1 MSLFTIYLSITY
13 QNMVLLSLLII
24 VEDIITLGINLKYH
38 CLLKICLKL
47 FYSLFLYNH
56 YSLLILIL
64 EFLLILIFL
73 FCRDFQVFSFIRSLI
88 HSNLTLAYYQ
98 YNNYIE
104 SLNRNTFFLNMLFE
118 LFQRIFLDLQHQ
130 DKN

>member
-1 MSLFTIYLSITY
+1 MSLFIIYLSITY

>member
-104 SLNRNTFFLNMLFE
+104 SLNHNTFFLNMLFE